1 MARQLSRNPH
11 VDPWKKASTGIMNV
25 PTFDRFKPGED
36 KGLSDPTWGG
46 GKLGAVST
54 GAGENLQRTLKP
66 IARILPTMQEH
77 AQHGWE
83 GMTGEYEDVPWSK
96 GWGSLNEPVGR
107 GLGAFQTLMSPIS
120 GAYTALFDEP
130 VSETL
135 QQYGGMDKETADM
148 AAMGL
153 GVALPLGWLGFSK
166 WAKINPFATEVLAE
180 KLFGKT
186 MPGTHWA
193 RGTVDTDQARRS
205 VLKAGAVT
213 AGATAVGGP
222 AAVRCVRGLI
232 SKAATPI
239 VARSA
244 ILTGI
249 GAGISKFVQDVKKA
263 NADQID
269 FDVAARQR
277 ARDSGSSRVFGET
290 MDDERARIVQQVE
303 NENYWEV
310 LQDLGRTSEGHLQLN
325 QIEVM
330 DDVFVGN
337 VPGDRYVVGKHG
349 EEGSQVKTSLQGML
363 REDWLVRH
371 AEVPEV
377 ATGRGKELPPRKV
390 TQQEFDD
397 LVKRGQE
404 ELDLSIEDARGFAHM
419 QKLMIENEPQV
430 QAPPG
435 LLDSLKRRFDNPTPW
450 QGRKRHALEAA
461 DDIPKN
467 IDNPE
472 VWREVEGVRERA
484 DMGINAYVDRI
495 ENWDE
500 TMGAIDWYQK
510 NDPEGLINVL
520 RDLRG
525 RWKKS
530 ADVHQ
535 AANPDSRP
543 YPYPAAQQIKLLDD
557 LIVETEALIKPLQK
571 VERGRAPGPGSLQQR
586 LDRAAAER
594 ARQAAKK
601 DKKKEDGFSWLDPM
615 GWRKHPWFGGKE

>member
-1 MARQLSRNPH
+1 N
-11 VDPWKKASTGIMNV
+11 I
-25 PTFDRFKPGED
+25 
-36 KGLSDPTWGG
+36 
-46 GKLGAVST
+46 
-54 GAGENLQRTLKP
+54 
-66 IARILPTMQEH
+66 
-77 AQHGWE
+77 
-83 GMTGEYEDVPWSK
+83 
-96 GWGSLNEPVGR
+96 
-107 GLGAFQTLMSPIS
+107 
-120 GAYTALFDEP
+120 
-130 VSETL
+130 
-135 QQYGGMDKETADM
+135 
-148 AAMGL
+148 
-153 GVALPLGWLGFSK
+153 
-166 WAKINPFATEVLAE
+166 
-180 KLFGKT
+180 
-186 MPGTHWA
+186 
-193 RGTVDTDQARRS
+193 
-205 VLKAGAVT
+205 LKAGAVT

-222 AAVRCVRGLI
+222 AAVRGVRGLI
-232 SKAATPI
+232 TKAATPI

-277 ARDSGSSRVFGET
+277 SRDRGSSRVFGET

-349 EEGSQVKTSLQGML
+349 EEGSPVSTNLQSML
-363 REDWLVRH
+363 KEDWLVRH
-371 AEVPEV
+371 AEIPEV
-377 ATGRGKELPPRKV
+377 VTGRGKSLPPRKV

-404 ELDLSIEDARGFAHM
+404 ELDLSIEEARGFAHM

-435 LLDSLKRRFDNPTPW
+435 LLDAVRREADNPTPW
-450 QGRKRHALEAA
+450 KHSYKVGHGDTR
-461 DDIPKN
+461 N
-467 IDNPE
+467 IDDPE
-472 VWREVEGVRERA
+472 VWSHTGEVRSRS
-484 DMGINAYVDRI
+484 DMGLNSYVDRV

-535 AANPDSRP
+535 AENPDSRP

-615 GWRKHPWFGGKE
+615 GW